1 MPPEGYASASGT
13 KVQASTGMTGKSTKQ
28 PIRVELKKR
37 LCPRCQGAGIVL
49 IAVGRVIR
57 VNPCPRCVS

>member
-1 MPPEGYASASGT
+1 
-13 KVQASTGMTGKSTKQ
+13 MTGKSTKQ